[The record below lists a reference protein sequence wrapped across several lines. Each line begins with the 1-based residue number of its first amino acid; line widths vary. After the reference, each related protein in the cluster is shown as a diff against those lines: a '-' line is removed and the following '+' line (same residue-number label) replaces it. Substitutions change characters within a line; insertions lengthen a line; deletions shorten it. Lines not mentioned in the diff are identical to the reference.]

1 MKRCLLAL
9 TTIVCLGCSRDERT
23 VDAKD
28 NPVVVEYFKE
38 RLSNPNKQFASP
50 NDLTALNQT
59 TVSKS
64 VSTEL
69 SQELKR
75 FDAKLVEEQIQ
86 KDPAFASYRW
96 IAPTILLVEPSQ
108 QFEKT
113 SFEKLCAR
121 IPQTRPDVDFAVTVN
136 ALPLG
141 IGFVHCV
148 RNASNAKQL
157 DQ

>member
-23 VDAKD
+23 VDTKD

-38 RLSNPNKQFASP
+38 RLSNPQKQFALP
-50 NDLTALNQT
+50 NELSDPDQT
-59 TVSKS
+59 NVLKS
-64 VSTEL
+64 VSVQST
-69 SQELKR
+69 QELKR

-96 IAPTILLVEPSQ
+96 ISTTILLVEPSQ